1 MSNDNDRVSIGEWV
15 VGGMVAPHQGSMTR
29 PRLPQKSSLTA
40 TGTSHVIGYCPPA
53 VMLEVLRRMGAL
65 DRPGLPAEPAAGM
78 VRCRAAVRV
87 DREGERYAVL
97 GGSMYT
103 KDQDLVDDLE
113 DDVGQRVSFVTFD
126 APKPEP
132 ATEIVG
138 VEVDHG

>member
-15 VGGMVAPHQGSMTR
+15 VSGMVAST
-29 PRLPQKSSLTA
+29 KAAWATA
-40 TGTSHVIGYCPPA
+40 AAEVFIDGDGDIHVIGWCPPA
-53 VMLEVLRRMGAL
+53 VMLEVLRRTGAL

-132 ATEIVG
+132 VTEIVG